1 MVKLKK
7 GLKLMS
13 YIKPPTKEEKVAYWG
28 NFQTV
33 SLLTIL
39 ALAFVVLLFVL
50 GYLVY
55 SHIDTVI
62 YIGLPLLMVFILS
75 GVVGSTY
82 VEVYENWNMIY
93 NRHRVGHYAYYVN
106 SIFVALFMTVV
117 SFGSY
122 FALPLVGAQVLN
134 PNLLAFISIFLITVF
149 TLYYIVK
156 VKKDKPPLPP
166 LTVEESE
173 AREFLKEDLFYR
185 KLGLNSSLNGT
196 EYLLLSDDF
205 SRLGC
210 LDYYINYGVF
220 SLSQVAEWVDQL
232 GNNEITVSTLF
243 VQMDQLNKEH
253 NKEKCKEVYE
263 KASDLLSYLRELPAL
278 MRDSKRLRS
287 KFQHYL
293 D

>member
-1 MVKLKK
+1 
-7 GLKLMS
+7 MS
-13 YIKPPTKEEKVAYWG
+13 YIKLPTKEEKAAYWEK
-28 NFQTV
+28 FQTV
-33 SLLTIL
+33 SLFTIL
-39 ALAFVVLLFVL
+39 ALTFVVLLFVL
-50 GYLVY
+50 GYLFY
-55 SHIDTVI
+55 RYFDTVI
-62 YIGLPLLMVFILS
+62 YIGLPLLMVVILS

-93 NRHRVGHYAYYVN
+93 NRHRVGHYAYYMN

-122 FALPLVGAQVLN
+122 FALPLVGVQVLN
-134 PNLLAFISIFLITVF
+134 PYLLSFISIVLTTIF
-149 TLYYIVK
+149 TLYYIFK
-156 VKKDKPPLPP
+156 VKKDKPPLPS
-166 LTVEESE
+166 LTTEESE
-173 AREFLKEDLFYR
+173 AREFLKDLYCR

-196 EYLLLSDDF
+196 EYLLLSDNY

-220 SLSQVAEWVDQL
+220 SLSQVAEWVEHL

-263 KASDLLSYLRELPAL
+263 KASDLLSYWRELPAL

-287 KFQHYL
+287 RLQRYL

>member
-1 MVKLKK
+1 
-7 GLKLMS
+7 MS
-13 YIKPPTKEEKVAYWG
+13 YIKPPTKEEKATYWS
-28 NFQTV
+28 NFQTI
-33 SLLTIL
+33 SLFTLL

-55 SHIDTVI
+55 HHADTLI
-62 YIGLPLLMVFILS
+62 YIGLPLVMVVFLS

-93 NRHRVGHYAYYVN
+93 IRHRVGHYVYYMN
-106 SIFVALFMTVV
+106 SIFVALFVTVL
-117 SFGSY
+117 SFSSY

-134 PNLLAFISIFLITVF
+134 PYLLSFISIVLTTIF

-156 VKKDKPPLPP
+156 VKKDKPPLSS
-166 LTVEESE
+166 LTTEESE
-173 AREFLKEDLFYR
+173 AREFLKDLYYR

-196 EYLLLSDDF
+196 EYLLLSDNY

-220 SLSQVAEWVDQL
+220 SLSQVERWEEQL
-232 GNNEITVSTLF
+232 GNNEMTVSTLF
-243 VQMDQLNKEH
+243 VQMDHLNKEH

-263 KASDLLSYLRELPAL
+263 KANDLLSHLRELPAL
-278 MRDSKRLRS
+278 MMDSKRLRS
-287 KFQHYL
+287 RFQRYL